1 MVAVKAVKT
10 VKPPTPAPQSPPTLA
25 QMARKVIASLTKM
38 PGNLPSRRPALR
50 ALIRSQ
56 IGAAPGDDVVAN
68 KVLSL
73 LQAKGTVVE
82 VGAALTY
89 PLLETQL
96 KAKSAMA
103 LR

>member
-1 MVAVKAVKT
+1 
-10 VKPPTPAPQSPPTLA
+10 
-25 QMARKVIASLTKM
+25 MARKVIASLTKM
-38 PGNLPSRRPALR
+38 PGNLPSRPPALR